1 MNIKENF
8 KTSKDFAIEIIA
20 EGSFVDVSDGLSSA
34 IYENET
40 KTIRLNRVA
49 MREWWESEPLEEP
62 EDFKTLGDWY
72 TYADEK
78 SELRANLENKLCRAL
93 GYDDW
98 DSFTVVQVLNNIFTV
113 VAVKDITKSSDA
125 E

>member
-1 MNIKENF
+1 MNENF
-8 KTSKDFAIEIIA
+8 KTSKDFAIKIIA
-20 EGSFVDVSDGLSSA
+20 EGSFVNVPDGLSSA

-78 SELRANLENKLCRAL
+78 SELRANLENKLCHAL

-98 DSFTVVQVLNNIFTV
+98 DSFTVVQVLSNIFTV
-113 VAVKDITKSSDA
+113 VAVKEITK
-125 E
+125 

>member
-1 MNIKENF
+1 MNMNNTF
-8 KTSKDFAIEIIA
+8 KTTTDFAIEIIA

-49 MREWWESEPLEEP
+49 MREWWESEPLEEL
-62 EDFKTLGDWY
+62 EDFRTLGDWY

-78 SELRANLENKLCRAL
+78 SELRANFENKLCHAL

-98 DSFTVVQVLNNIFTV
+98 DSFTVAQVLSNIFTV
-113 VAVKDITKSSDA
+113 VAVRDITKSSDA